1 MEAYK
6 IQLRQRGTMTLPV
19 KLRERYSLDAGD
31 TLTIVDLDGAL
42 VISPKVSIVSKL
54 AAEIEQIRE
63 EAGLS
68 IDDLLEG
75 LDGERRRYY
84 EERYGSRA

>member
-1 MEAYK
+1 
-6 IQLRQRGTMTLPV
+6 MTLPV

-68 IDDLLEG
+68 IDDLLAG
-75 LDGERRRYY
+75 LDDERRRYY